1 MRWFSHRA
9 RTWKNTVLKIKIKK
23 KTKGFTLVATALAVL
38 CWIFIAQAFFMMSSG
53 TLSTVKAE
61 RTAYQAEQNTAL
73 DVSRLKAL
81 DYDDLD
87 SKGAHA
93 RKVIEGVGD
102 GNWESEVTI
111 DPEQPLNGGDD
122 DAKLR
127 IAHVKVYRTGDTTS
141 RYSLDVPLTSQNGSN
156 LRDVELTIPVDEKI
170 SHDEEH
176 RALITH
182 FTMPKFL
189 GSGMHTSSATYTV
202 TMPSDGYIEVDNIS
216 ATNDLTGMT
225 CKTNPCAFFPSIG
238 YDEEYH
244 LAGEQLT
251 LTNSSASVQFMGHGI
266 EGAGDEMLP
275 VGVEGDVYVVPRIVK
290 PAHNLH
296 VEVPVDE
303 IINLL
308 AEQHKAEIIEKY
320 DE

>member
-9 RTWKNTVLKIKIKK
+9 RTWKDTVLKIKIKK
-23 KTKGFTLVATALAVL
+23 KAKGFTLVATALAVL

-141 RYSLDVPLTSQNGSN
+141 RYSLDVPLTSQSMFSDNGYYKFPN
-156 LRDVELTIPVDEKI
+156 GLIMQWGKI
-170 SHDEEH
+170 QGFPDDQIRRYNFNKPFEH
-176 RALITH
+176 ECFALL
-182 FTMPKFL
+182 FTTQSAAIGGGP
-189 GSGMHTSSATYTV
+189 TSSPFSGRNLTKT
-202 TMPSDGYIEVDNIS
+202 TFEVNTDPQ
-216 ATNDLTGMT
+216 AR
-225 CKTNPCAFFPSIG
+225 
-238 YDEEYH
+238 
-244 LAGEQLT
+244 
-251 LTNSSASVQFMGHGI
+251 HG
-266 EGAGDEMLP
+266 
-275 VGVEGDVYVVPRIVK
+275 R
-290 PAHNLH
+290 
-296 VEVPVDE
+296 DE
-303 IINLL
+303 IYMWL
-308 AEQHKAEIIEKY
+308 ALGY
-320 DE
+320 

>member
-9 RTWKNTVLKIKIKK
+9 RTWKDTVLKIKIKK
-23 KTKGFTLVATALAVL
+23 KAKGFTLVATALAVL

-141 RYSLDVPLTSQNGSN
+141 RYSLDVPLTSQGSSNGN
-156 LRDVELTIPVDEKI
+156 
-170 SHDEEH
+170 
-176 RALITH
+176 
-182 FTMPKFL
+182 
-189 GSGMHTSSATYTV
+189 GM
-202 TMPSDGYIEVDNIS
+202 
-216 ATNDLTGMT
+216 
-225 CKTNPCAFFPSIG
+225 FPDFSKVI
-238 YDEEYH
+238 
-244 LAGEQLT
+244 
-251 LTNSSASVQFMGHGI
+251 
-266 EGAGDEMLP
+266 
-275 VGVEGDVYVVPRIVK
+275 
-290 PAHNLH
+290 
-296 VEVPVDE
+296 
-303 IINLL
+303 LL
-308 AEQHKAEIIEKY
+308 STEEKY
-320 DE
+320 PELLPYAKDSSLDFTAPSNGFVTFVVTPSEWTPRWVNILINGNSISPFLISIKRVAMSREDYHQLLRYTSFWADDGGITPLFPVKKGDKIHIDYSCASAYGYFIYARR

>member
-1 MRWFSHRA
+1 MRWFSHRS
-9 RTWKNTVLKIKIKK
+9 RTWKDTVLKIKIKK
-23 KTKGFTLVATALAVL
+23 KTEGFTLVATALAVL

-141 RYSLDVPLTSQNGSN
+141 RYSLDVPLTSQNGKEEN
-156 LRDVELTIPVDEKI
+156 LEISIEKGSITDILYFTPHWSLYSPSSAVSPWPVSDGKVSISYQHEEKI
-170 SHDEEH
+170 EYYLNSSIGKFSLTPAFPSHDVFKTVIVGGGLSKGTGYVPQTDVKKYVEDHLDEFKEK
-176 RALITH
+176 AYTLI
-182 FTMPKFL
+182 PESRK
-189 GSGMHTSSATYTV
+189 ATEFV
-202 TMPSDGYIEVDNIS
+202 V
-216 ATNDLTGMT
+216 ND
-225 CKTNPCAFFPSIG
+225 PSI
-238 YDEEYH
+238 YRD
-244 LAGEQLT
+244 
-251 LTNSSASVQFMGHGI
+251 
-266 EGAGDEMLP
+266 
-275 VGVEGDVYVVPRIVK
+275 
-290 PAHNLH
+290 
-296 VEVPVDE
+296 
-303 IINLL
+303 
-308 AEQHKAEIIEKY
+308 
-320 DE
+320 

>member
-1 MRWFSHRA
+1 MRWFSHRS
-9 RTWKNTVLKIKIKK
+9 RTWKDTVLKIKIKK
-23 KTKGFTLVATALAVL
+23 KTEGFTLVATALAVL

-141 RYSLDVPLTSQNGSN
+141 RYSLDVPLTSQYGDGGNRGIG
-156 LRDVELTIPVDEKI
+156 DYIPVDYTGTAPEDGFLLFNRHNGGYPTTYLCINPDKEKVCFSYTGDGAYGGSDHTYLVPIKKGSEWVFSGDLSPIHKRLWFI
-170 SHDEEH
+170 S
-176 RALITH
+176 
-182 FTMPKFL
+182 FKK
-189 GSGMHTSSATYTV
+189 GV
-202 TMPSDGYIEVDNIS
+202 
-216 ATNDLTGMT
+216 
-225 CKTNPCAFFPSIG
+225 NPNAKKA
-238 YDEEYH
+238 H
-244 LAGEQLT
+244 L
-251 LTNSSASVQFMGHGI
+251 
-266 EGAGDEMLP
+266 
-275 VGVEGDVYVVPRIVK
+275 
-290 PAHNLH
+290 
-296 VEVPVDE
+296 
-303 IINLL
+303 
-308 AEQHKAEIIEKY
+308 
-320 DE
+320 

>member
-9 RTWKNTVLKIKIKK
+9 RTWKDTVLKIKIKK
-23 KTKGFTLVATALAVL
+23 KAKGFTLVATALAVL

-61 RTAYQAEQNTAL
+61 RVANQAEQNAAL

-93 RKVIEGVGD
+93 RKVIDGVGD

-141 RYSLDVPLTSQNGSN
+141 RYSLDVPLTSQNKAANNGFEEVDFDS
-156 LRDVELTIPVDEKI
+156 RILTFEPILYYSDMPHWNGGVTDSGLVKATGEIQI
-170 SHDEEH
+170 SYAEH
-176 RALITH
+176 RGTQVNYNSKHGTISLGKIPSNDIDKAVTISGGYQSGTIANVSSDRKRLIEASLSYIREH
-182 FTMPKFL
+182 LDDFKAKAFNAIPESSNAIKFIIISPDDKPM
-189 GSGMHTSSATYTV
+189 GSSHGGSQ
-202 TMPSDGYIEVDNIS
+202 G
-216 ATNDLTGMT
+216 G
-225 CKTNPCAFFPSIG
+225 
-238 YDEEYH
+238 
-244 LAGEQLT
+244 
-251 LTNSSASVQFMGHGI
+251 GH
-266 EGAGDEMLP
+266 
-275 VGVEGDVYVVPRIVK
+275 
-290 PAHNLH
+290 
-296 VEVPVDE
+296 
-303 IINLL
+303 
-308 AEQHKAEIIEKY
+308 
-320 DE
+320 

>member
-9 RTWKNTVLKIKIKK
+9 RTWKDTVLKIKIKK
-23 KTKGFTLVATALAVL
+23 KAKGFTLVATALAVL

-141 RYSLDVPLTSQNGSN
+141 RYSLDVPLTSQGSGDIKWKILGKEGYIKIPNGPIIQFGQTDIVPASRTICWSFPIEFPHAVLSIAGGVDYRGSRGSN
-156 LRDVELTIPVDEKI
+156 GEIEIVDNA
-170 SHDEEH
+170 SFCSFHDEH
-176 RALITH
+176 
-182 FTMPKFL
+182 
-189 GSGMHTSSATYTV
+189 
-202 TMPSDGYIEVDNIS
+202 DGPINYIAV
-216 ATNDLTGMT
+216 
-225 CKTNPCAFFPSIG
+225 G
-238 YDEEYH
+238 Y
-244 LAGEQLT
+244 
-251 LTNSSASVQFMGHGI
+251 
-266 EGAGDEMLP
+266 
-275 VGVEGDVYVVPRIVK
+275 
-290 PAHNLH
+290 
-296 VEVPVDE
+296 
-303 IINLL
+303 
-308 AEQHKAEIIEKY
+308 
-320 DE
+320 

>member
-141 RYSLDVPLTSQNGSN
+141 RYSLDVPLTSQSADTGKLAQLYWIDHTENYYRTLQLATKYDGKEHVLHKFSQW
-156 LRDVELTIPVDEKI
+156 TIPVFSFEEDFPAQPSYAGYRTYWIQFPNGSGEAIDLGWMYESDII
-170 SHDEEH
+170 SY
-176 RALITH
+176 IKNSI
-182 FTMPKFL
+182 MPKYNL
-189 GSGMHTSSATYTV
+189 TV
-202 TMPSDGYIEVDNIS
+202 IRYQG
-216 ATNDLTGMT
+216 
-225 CKTNPCAFFPSIG
+225 SIG
-238 YDEEYH
+238 
-244 LAGEQLT
+244 GKK
-251 LTNSSASVQFMGHGI
+251 S
-266 EGAGDEMLP
+266 EGFIT
-275 VGVEGDVYVVPRIVK
+275 R
-290 PAHNLH
+290 
-296 VEVPVDE
+296 
-303 IINLL
+303 
-308 AEQHKAEIIEKY
+308 
-320 DE
+320 

>member
-9 RTWKNTVLKIKIKK
+9 RAWKNTVLKIKIKK

-141 RYSLDVPLTSQNGSN
+141 RYSLDVPLISQNNGDNHSVGDYVSVGYTGIAPEDGFLLFNRHNGGYNFTQLCINPNKDNTCFTYTGDGSYGGSDHTY
-156 LRDVELTIPVDEKI
+156 LIPIKKEA
-170 SHDEEH
+170 EWQ
-176 RALITH
+176 
-182 FTMPKFL
+182 FL
-189 GSGMHTSSATYTV
+189 GDLNCIHKRV
-202 TMPSDGYIEVDNIS
+202 FFIS
-216 ATNDLTGMT
+216 F
-225 CKTNPCAFFPSIG
+225 KKK
-238 YDEEYH
+238 
-244 LAGEQLT
+244 
-251 LTNSSASVQFMGHGI
+251 
-266 EGAGDEMLP
+266 
-275 VGVEGDVYVVPRIVK
+275 RI
-290 PAHNLH
+290 
-296 VEVPVDE
+296 
-303 IINLL
+303 
-308 AEQHKAEIIEKY
+308 
-320 DE
+320 